1 LRRRV
6 KRRVLAT
13 LREPWHSPNRAL
25 ARLIRPRIY
34 DPRGGTVP
42 AILLEIL
49 LFHKISGVWLFT
61 VDPDWHQSL

>member
-1 LRRRV
+1 MRRASA
-6 KRRVLAT
+6 LSGAFFAT

-49 LFHKISGVWLFT
+49 LFHKISRV
-61 VDPDWHQSL
+61 